1 MDSVP
6 NPTKVE
12 PRYATR
18 MDEELTHAY
27 EKIKSVD
34 EEIARA
40 SEKLSRLERDDA
52 RLRPPRGRPALRGLI
67 GLVLAAGICTAAL
80 IAQSSY
86 GDTARMMIA
95 GWAPVRAA
103 ASPQTQAE
111 PAPAVQPA
119 PAVAQL
125 AKAEQ
130 ALPQA
135 TAPAAQAVPDTVA
148 PAATTL
154 PPEVTEL
161 IQKMASDLASVQ
173 QGIEQ
178 LKESQAQLKANQE
191 QMSLDNVRVADELKA
206 SQEQMARLVARTPET
221 AGKAPDHPNAG
232 QKTTAAPVPAPRPPA
247 AAAARK
253 PAPATPQPHAA
264 VRRPAP
270 VQLQS
275 AEQ

>member
-1 MDSVP
+1 MNSVP

-52 RLRPPRGRPALRGLI
+52 RHRPPRSRPALRGLI

-125 AKAEQ
+125 ARAEQ
-130 ALPQA
+130 ASP
-135 TAPAAQAVPDTVA
+135 QAVPDTVA